1 MKIKHIYEK
10 IHHILTFRLK
20 NIRIL
25 QDTTPLRYF
34 FQKLTLKGEK
44 RIAKLVCVFGGFA
57 LYTTSSNLR
66 LNRIIFCRIQFYFHP
81 VHILPHFSL

>member
-1 MKIKHIYEK
+1 
-10 IHHILTFRLK
+10 LTFRLK

-44 RIAKLVCVFGGFA
+44 RIAKLVCVFGGVRS
-57 LYTTSSNLR
+57 LYD
-66 LNRIIFCRIQFYFHP
+66 FK
-81 VHILPHFSL
+81 